1 MTSGADSMTV
11 RDTTTCRAS
20 GLRFPKLFALIAL
33 VFLIDLIVPD
43 IVPFADEIILGLMTL
58 VLGMLRER
66 RSVPRA
72 ERVD

>member
-1 MTSGADSMTV
+1 MTTTADSTTV
-11 RDTTTCRAS
+11 RESTTRRAS

-33 VFLIDLIVPD
+33 IFLIDLVVPD
-43 IVPFADEIILGLMTL
+43 FVPFADEVILGLMTV
-58 VLGMLRER
+58 VLGLLREK